1 MTDARPPMPDDPMPD
16 DSPLATTFYS
26 ARRSDARR
34 SDARESDADR
44 RVGHDARR
52 AVGDK
57 LGVKKLRKLLAE
69 PLARAQIRCGRDRF
83 YAILRNEGLLVKQ
96 KRTRRPQTTDA
107 SGWRGAAWPDLR
119 ESLRALGDA
128 VLEPERLWVADITY
142 VRLVATALHPQG
154 AFCYAHLITD
164 AYSRKIVGAY
174 VSTTMHADQTLKALT
189 RALDT
194 RLYPEQELCHHSDR
208 GSQYRA
214 EVYTITLAAHGASV
228 SMTQDGCPYD
238 NALAESVNG
247 QFKREY
253 GLDGEFANIEAVEN
267 ALGEAIAKYNDVR
280 PHGSLAMATPSEVH
294 AHPERFGRFGRFAM
308 VWGKLPTEATTAS
321 DNPNTDD
328 KSTCQSL
335 SESLQPL

>member
-1 MTDARPPMPDDPMPD
+1 MRRTHPRIPVGTVCRWLGR
-16 DSPLATTFYS
+16 SRQTFYS
-26 ARRSDARR
+26 AEALARQR
-34 SDARESDADR
+34 ACEYTLI
-44 RVGHDARR
+44 VKFVHDARR
-52 AVGDK
+52 AAGDQ

-83 YAILRNEGLLVKQ
+83 YAILRHEGLLVKQ

-107 SGWRGAAWPDLR
+107 SGWRGAWPDLR
-119 ESLRALGDA
+119 ESLRASGDA

-142 VRLVATALHPQG
+142 VRLAATALHPRG

-194 RLYPEQELCHHSDR
+194 RLYPEHGLCHHSDR

-214 EVYTITLAAHGASV
+214 EVYTLTLAAAGVRV

-247 QFKREY
+247 QLKREY
-253 GLDGEFANIEAVEN
+253 GLDGEFANVEAVEY

-294 AHPERFGRFGRFAM
+294 THPERFGRFAM
-308 VWGKLPTEATTAS
+308 AWGKLPAEAATAR

-328 KSTCQSL
+328 GSTCQPL